1 MMMMPVAKL
10 LFVIFCHSKVKPGGR
25 GGLASSDSGQS
36 WTFPWGFTR
45 VVVSHSIRITA
56 KPQNQRQDEGNRD
69 EHELEVVLQPGE
81 LLLYESARLPHGRT
95 SFLRW
100 LLSSFSIPSSWQ
112 SSPVSSFVLAP
123 ALVLFKIILDWY
135 NRFDWSTSERKHAI
149 LCWTSSLRTPQP
161 LSSSLSLT
169 LTWLDCF

>member
-1 MMMMPVAKL
+1 MIMMPVAKL

-45 VVVSHSIRITA
+45 VFVSHSIRITA

-100 LLSSFSIPSSWQ
+100 LLSSFFNPIVLTIIPC
-112 SSPVSSFVLAP
+112 L
-123 ALVLFKIILDWY
+123 LFCSGTRPRPLQNNIGLI
-135 NRFDWSTSERKHAI
+135 
-149 LCWTSSLRTPQP
+149 QP
-161 LSSSLSLT
+161 LRLIHLREKTCNTLLDVLT
-169 LTWLDCF
+169 